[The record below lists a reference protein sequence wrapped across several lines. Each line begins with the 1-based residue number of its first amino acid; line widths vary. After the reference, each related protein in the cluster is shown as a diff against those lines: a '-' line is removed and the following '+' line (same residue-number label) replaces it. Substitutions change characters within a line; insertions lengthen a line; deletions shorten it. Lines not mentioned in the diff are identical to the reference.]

1 MISLIGLTE
10 GADDLQKKISQ
21 GTTAAFHT
29 TMSKNLA
36 AKSSNNLKR
45 KRNTTDKKTGTKR
58 KHTTEVEESRTGG
71 IVKNADELAW
81 KKISI
86 ENDEFDDFEE
96 IEGVDVEYVEKDG
109 NKMIQ
114 LKVFLCICSNGLLVG
129 CGSRC

>member
-1 MISLIGLTE
+1 
-10 GADDLQKKISQ
+10 
-21 GTTAAFHT
+21 
-29 TMSKNLA
+29 MSKNLA

-58 KHTTEVEESRTGG
+58 KHTTEVEESRTDGV
-71 IVKNADELAW
+71 VKNADELAW

-114 LKVFLCICSNGLLVG
+114 LKVFRRICSSGLLVG
-129 CGSRC
+129 CGSGC